1 MLFARL
7 ASLTLIVIMMLTFVD
22 VIGRTFFGRALVGT
36 VESVELLMGMLVF
49 SGLAYTELQ
58 RKHIVVETFQSLLPG
73 KLHRLSNLINLLLAI
88 SVTGLLAWQLC
99 IKTLEIFED
108 QEYTQILEIPYW
120 PTAIIMSIGLIL
132 FLLTLILRLLH
143 PHKGDG
149 GYFDAQSA
157 DANKGDGGYFDA
169 RKEDSRKEDAP
180 NGDGAHFGENRDNT

>member
-149 GYFDAQSA
+149 GYFDA
-157 DANKGDGGYFDA
+157 
-169 RKEDSRKEDAP
+169 RKEDPRNEDAP
-180 NGDGAHFGENRDNT
+180 NGDGAHFDPQKGDGAHFGENRDNT